1 MIARMNA
8 LKCRALADHSFVH
21 PAGGARH
28 LLIDLEAP
36 AVERPDDA
44 TRQPLNVSLV
54 IDASGSMQGD
64 PLEAAKRAAIGIIEA
79 LSARD
84 RITVVSFAD
93 DIITHAAGRTA
104 DTAGRRAAI
113 AAVRALDT
121 RGCTDLCGGWQRGC
135 ELAAELATTL
145 EGASSRVILLSDG
158 HANRG
163 ITDPAPL
170 EEMADMWRERGVY
183 TSTVG
188 IGEGYSAEQLR
199 ALASRG
205 GGRMHHA
212 ARPEEIIEVVV
223 GELGQILL
231 TAADDVRV
239 TITTPAAA
247 TVIPLGPWPIEIDRT
262 PSDGTARTTLL
273 CGTLTSAQ
281 QRTLAVRLD
290 LPPTDPGCRLPVTVT
305 ATWTPPGKAD
315 RLSTPTLGLDFT
327 ADAQRAA
334 SHELRNDDASEAIAR
349 LWLTHLVLHAS
360 THLEQGDRTQAYRTM
375 EDRTQEFRA
384 YCTGLP
390 NETDLVHDFAQ
401 HDDSVHACLSMCDVK
416 ELHVSSMKTML
427 RDRDLRAAHVTP
439 HPRRAPRTKA

>member
-1 MIARMNA
+1 MIARLNA
-8 LKCRALADHSFVH
+8 LKCRARADHRFVS

-44 TRQPLNVSLV
+44 ARSPLNVSVV
-54 IDASGSMQGD
+54 IDASGSMQGE
-64 PLEAAKRAAIGIIEA
+64 PLEAAKRAAVGIIEA

-84 RITVVSFAD
+84 RVTVVSFAD
-93 DIITHAAGRTA
+93 DIVTHAAGLPA
-104 DTAGRRAAI
+104 DTRGRRAAI
-113 AAVRALDT
+113 AAVRALGT

-135 ELAAELATTL
+135 ELAAELAPTL
-145 EGASSRVILLSDG
+145 VSPSSRVILLSDG

-163 ITDPAPL
+163 ITDPAAL
-170 EEMADMWRERGVY
+170 EAMADQWRERGVY

-188 IGEGYSAEQLR
+188 IGEGYSAEQLQ

-239 TITTPAAA
+239 TITAPAGA
-247 TVIPLGPWPIEIDRT
+247 TVVPLGPWPVEIDNT
-262 PSDGTARTTLL
+262 PADGTVRITLL

-281 QRTLAVRLD
+281 ERSLAVRLD
-290 LPPTDPGCRLPVTVT
+290 LPATEPGCSIPVTVT
-305 ATWTPPGKAD
+305 AHWTLPGKSD
-315 RLSTPTLGLDFT
+315 RLATAPAPLEFT
-327 ADAQRAA
+327 ADARRAA
-334 SHELRNDDASEAIAR
+334 SDEGRDEAVFGEIAR

-360 THLEQGDRTQAYRTM
+360 VHLERGDRARAYRM
-375 EDRTQEFRA
+375 LDERTQEFRA
-384 YCTGLP
+384 YCVGLP
-390 NETDLVHDFAQ
+390 DEADLLRDFAES
-401 HDDSVHACLSMCDVK
+401 DSRVHACFSVGDVK
-416 ELHVSSMKTML
+416 ELHVSTAKLLMC
-427 RDRDLRAAHVTP
+427 DNDLRAGFAAP
-439 HPRRAPRTKA
+439 RPRRAPRSRA